1 MYQKSILSFLLI
13 ISLVLS
19 ASAQKAQQAKS
30 DTAENNLRTHV
41 AYLASDKLEGRRTG
55 ETGATF
61 AAGYVAN
68 MFANYKLKPGF
79 KESSNGKAKTNF
91 LQAFP
96 FVSGVELAQD
106 NFLRIVP
113 EDSTKENKMEVSV
126 NWMPVGFST
135 NGYIPPAPLVFVG
148 YGVDSREL
156 DYDNYSGLNVKDKI
170 VFAFDGTPDDANPHS
185 QFARFN
191 LHAKAKI
198 AQEKGAKALVL
209 IARESDFKED
219 KLAQLKYDQTL
230 GETALPT
237 IVIMRSHGADL
248 LGAKDETELAEIEKW
263 IAKPKNAPENVRL
276 KLADLPKAVAQ
287 IKVNLTKKQTAEA
300 YNVIGIL
307 EGSDPILRNE
317 AIVIGA
323 HYDHLGKGGRGSLA
337 ANSTQIH
344 HGADDNASGVAGLI
358 ELARQ
363 FSQERK
369 NKRTLIFIAFGG
381 EEEGLLGSKFYVNN
395 PVFPLNKTVA
405 MFNMDMIG
413 RLKDEKLT
421 IGGIGTAREW
431 RAMISTYQPVNI
443 GKLEMASGNKTDAPI
458 VVGINGQIMMTKQP
472 DIPTFSLQ
480 LNEDGFGPSDH
491 SSFYGKQIPVLFF
504 FTGTHTDYH
513 KPTDTTDKINY
524 EGLLKITN
532 FVADL
537 VHAVDQN
544 PKKPTYTVAKSSGIM
559 GGRTGFNVS
568 LGTIPSYA
576 ESNNGLILDGVREN
590 SPAAKA
596 GLKAGDKIVKLAGKE
611 IRNVSDYT
619 FVLGEMKADVEYEIE
634 IVRGTEKMV
643 LKIIPAARK

>member
-1 MYQKSILSFLLI
+1 MKKQLFSFLLI
-13 ISLVLS
+13 ISFVFS
-19 ASAQKAQQAKS
+19 VSSQKAQQAKF
-30 DTAENNLRTHV
+30 DTVEENLRTHV

-79 KESSNGKAKTNF
+79 KENSNGKAKANF

-96 FVSGVELAQD
+96 FISGVKLGQD
-106 NFLRIVP
+106 NFLRIIP
-113 EDSTKENKMEVSV
+113 EDSTKENKMEVTI

-156 DYDNYSGLNVKDKI
+156 NYNNYSGLDVKGKI

-185 QFARFN
+185 QFASFN

-198 AQEKGAKALVL
+198 AKEKGAKALVL

-263 IAKPKNAPENVRL
+263 IANPKEMPESVRL
-276 KLADLPKAVAQ
+276 KLANLPKAVAQ

-323 HYDHLGKGGRGSLA
+323 HYDHLGHGGRGSLA

-344 HGADDNASGVAGLI
+344 HGADDNAC
-358 ELARQ
+358 
-363 FSQERK
+363 
-369 NKRTLIFIAFGG
+369 
-381 EEEGLLGSKFYVNN
+381 
-395 PVFPLNKTVA
+395 
-405 MFNMDMIG
+405 
-413 RLKDEKLT
+413 LKDEKLT
-421 IGGIGTAREW
+421 IGGIGTASEW
-431 RAMISTYQPVNI
+431 RAMIATNQPVNI
-443 GKLEMASGNKTDAPI
+443 GKLEMANGSKTDAPI
-458 VVGINGQIMMTKQP
+458 VVGINGQTMMTKQP
-472 DIPTFSLQ
+472 DIPTFNLQ

-491 SSFYGKQIPVLFF
+491 SSFYSKQIPVLFF

-513 KPTDTTDKINY
+513 KPSDTAEKINY

-537 VHAVDQN
+537 VRAVDQN
-544 PKKPTYTVAKSSGIM
+544 PKKPTYVIAKSSGIM

-568 LGTIPSYA
+568 LGTIPSYS

-590 SPAAKA
+590 SPAAKV
-596 GLKAGDKIVKLAGKE
+596 GLKAGDKITKLAGKE

-619 FVLGEMKADVEYEIE
+619 FVLGEMKADVEYGIE
-634 IVRGTEKMV
+634 ILRGAEKLM
-643 LKIIPAARK
+643 LKIVPAARK